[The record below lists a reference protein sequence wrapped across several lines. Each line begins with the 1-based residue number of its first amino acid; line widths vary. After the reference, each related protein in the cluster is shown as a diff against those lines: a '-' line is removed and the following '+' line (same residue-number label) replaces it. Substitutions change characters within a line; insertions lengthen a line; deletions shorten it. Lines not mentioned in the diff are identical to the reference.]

1 MTVEIVD
8 SEESADV
15 GTTPTGVDGPRTS
28 RFPMPPATTP
38 QAGGTSPIGA
48 GSPGATFDVK
58 KMSSKTASLFAM
70 FQAMAAA
77 TAHSTDHRLTS
88 WTLQESVVSTR
99 AEFGLVKAYSNLD
112 KNPTP
117 IIV

>member
-1 MTVEIVD
+1 MTVESVG

-15 GTTPTGVDGPRTS
+15 GTTPTSADGPRTS

-38 QAGGTSPIGA
+38 RAGGTSPIGA
-48 GSPGATFDVK
+48 GSPGATFDVNN
-58 KMSSKTASLFAM
+58 MSSKTAALFAM

-77 TAHSTDHRLTS
+77 TAHLYRPPANQLDI
-88 WTLQESVVSTR
+88 QESMVSTR
-99 AEFGLVKAYSNLD
+99 AEFGLAKAYSNLD